1 MKWMLNF
8 TFYEK
13 ISKCKPN
20 WTTFLKE
27 VFDSSISLEND
38 KITALWPK
46 YSLTFTFYETFSNGI
61 PNSAIFVKEAFLFDY

>member
-20 WTTFLKE
+20 WTTFVIE